1 MQKYLFGLAGVLFFS
16 YLIYYFFF
24 NQMLVL
30 GQPAPPFEI
39 ENLRK
44 NKINLDSF
52 KGQYVLIDFW
62 GSWCGPCRQEN
73 KILTMMYAH
82 YKDQKFKKAAGIQF
96 LSIAFDQDPDAAKN
110 AIEKDG
116 LVWPHHVIEP
126 NMFDSELAKTY
137 RIRSIPMKYLIGPDQ
152 IIMLADPSIREWDD
166 FLAFQILKN

>member
-1 MQKYLFGLAGVLFFS
+1 MQKYLLGLSGILFFS

-24 NQMLVL
+24 NTMLVL
-30 GQPAPPFEI
+30 GQQAPNFEV

-62 GSWCGPCRQEN
+62 GSWCAPCRQEN

-82 YKDQKFKKAAGIQF
+82 YRDQKFKKAEGIQF
-96 LSIAFDQDPDAAKN
+96 LSIAFDQDPAAALK
-110 AIEKDG
+110 AIENDG
-116 LVWPHHVIEP
+116 LIWPHHVIEP
-126 NMFDSELAKTY
+126 NMFESQLAKIY
-137 RIRSIPMKYLIGPDQ
+137 KIKSIPAKYLIGPDQ
-152 IIMLADPSIREWDD
+152 IIMLADPSIRELDD

>member
-52 KGQYVLIDFW
+52 KGQYVLIDFL

-152 IIMLADPSIREWDD
+152 IIMLADPSIRELDD

>member
-1 MQKYLFGLAGVLFFS
+1 MQKYLIGLAGVLFFT

-24 NQMLVL
+24 NKMLVL

-62 GSWCGPCRQEN
+62 GSWCAPCRQEN
-73 KILTMMYAH
+73 KVLTMMYAH
-82 YKDQKFKKAAGIQF
+82 YKDQKFKNAQGIQF
-96 LSIAFDQDPDAAKN
+96 LSIAFDQDPEAALH

-116 LVWPHHVIEP
+116 LVWPHHVIEQT
-126 NMFDSELAKTY
+126 MFESELAKLY
-137 RIRSIPMKYLIGPDQ
+137 RIKSIPMKYLIGPDR
-152 IIMLADPSIREWDD
+152 IIMLADPSIRELDD
-166 FLAFQILKN
+166 FLAFQIQKN

>member
-126 NMFDSELAKTY
+126 NMFDSELAQTY
-137 RIRSIPMKYLIGPDQ
+137 RIRSIPMTSLIGPDQ
-152 IIMLADPSIREWDD
+152 IIMLADPSIRELDD